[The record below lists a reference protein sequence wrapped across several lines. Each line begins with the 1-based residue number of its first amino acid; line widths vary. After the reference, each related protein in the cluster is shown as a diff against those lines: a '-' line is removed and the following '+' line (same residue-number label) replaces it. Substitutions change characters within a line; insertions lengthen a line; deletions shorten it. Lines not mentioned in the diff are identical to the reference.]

1 MDMISKI
8 LEEYSTRM
16 LNERAVPEWLLKQV
30 NGVWMAAEPKTF
42 DQGVQM
48 IIDGLQDEKFYIM
61 ELEERL

>member
-30 NGVWMAAEPKTF
+30 NGVWMAAEDF
-42 DQGVQM
+42 DKGVQM
-48 IIDGLQDEKFYIM
+48 IIDGLQDEKQYIM

>member
-8 LEEYSTRM
+8 LEEYSDRM
-16 LNERAVPEWLLKQV
+16 KNERTVPEWLLKQV
-30 NGVWMAAEPKTF
+30 NGVWMAAEDF
-42 DQGVQM
+42 DKGVQM

>member
-30 NGVWMAAEPKTF
+30 NGVWMAAEDF
-42 DQGVQM
+42 DKGVQM
-48 IIDGLQDEKFYIM
+48 IIDGLQDERDWIDNR
-61 ELEERL
+61 LETI

>member
-30 NGVWMAAEPKTF
+30 NGVWMAAEDF
-42 DQGVQM
+42 DKGVQM
-48 IIDGLQDEKFYIM
+48 IIDGLQDEGYHIDGL
-61 ELEERL
+61 LEQL

>member
-30 NGVWMAAEPKTF
+30 NGVWMAADDF
-42 DQGVQM
+42 DKGVQM
-48 IIDGLQDEKFYIM
+48 IIDGLQDERDFIDNR
-61 ELEERL
+61 LEMI

>member
-1 MDMISKI
+1 MNVINHIMV
-8 LEEYSTRM
+8 EYSDRM

-30 NGVWMAAEPKTF
+30 NGVWMAAEDF
-42 DQGVQM
+42 DKGVQM

>member
-30 NGVWMAAEPKTF
+30 NGVWMAAEDF
-42 DQGVQM
+42 DKGVQM
-48 IIDGLQDEKFYIM
+48 IIDGLQDEGYHIDGL
-61 ELEERL
+61 LEERL